1 MFLFYLQD
9 QLKTISKHYL
19 KLIDS
24 KPNIVAG
31 TSYANLKEYLL
42 KIEKSGYLDHIV
54 KKSDKE
60 VSILFYHSYLKNRVL
75 IRWVNDISWYG

>member
-1 MFLFYLQD
+1 M
-9 QLKTISKHYL
+9 

-54 KKSDKE
+54 KKSHEE
-60 VSILFYHSYLKNRVL
+60 VSILFYSYLKNRVCSVL
-75 IRWVNDISWYG
+75 IRLVNDMFWYG